1 MARHNS
7 LHSQLVAWMKIL
19 LPLAA
24 LGLLSTLF
32 LLSRTVDPNQPI
44 PVAEVGLE
52 QRAQKQG
59 ASNATFT
66 GVTDEGDLIKLN
78 AEVARPDAKDQR
90 RILAEVVD
98 SRLTLTSGSLIDI
111 VSNEAE
117 VHQDDFTIKLIG
129 DVQITTSTGYRMNTE
144 ILNSRFDKLYAQT
157 PGPVTGNGPPGDID
171 AGRMLLAPNEE
182 TGDTHLFFT
191 DGVKVIYQPENAE
204 D

>member
-1 MARHNS
+1 
-7 LHSQLVAWMKIL
+7 MKIL

-78 AEVARPDAKDQR
+78 AEVARPDAKD
-90 RILAEVVD
+90 
-98 SRLTLTSGSLIDI
+98 
-111 VSNEAE
+111 
-117 VHQDDFTIKLIG
+117 
-129 DVQITTSTGYRMNTE
+129 
-144 ILNSRFDKLYAQT
+144 
-157 PGPVTGNGPPGDID
+157 
-171 AGRMLLAPNEE
+171 
-182 TGDTHLFFT
+182 
-191 DGVKVIYQPENAE
+191 
-204 D
+204 

>member
-1 MARHNS
+1 
-7 LHSQLVAWMKIL
+7 MKIL

-52 QRAQKQG
+52 QRAQEQG

-66 GVTDEGDLIKLN
+66 GVTDEGDLITLN
-78 AEVARPDAKDQR
+78 AEVARPDPRDPRK
-90 RILAEVVD
+90 ILADVVD

-111 VSNEAE
+111 VSDEAE
-117 VHQDDFTIKLIG
+117 VHQDEFTVKLIG

-144 ILNSRFDKLYAQT
+144 ILNSRFDMLYAQT

-191 DGVKVIYQPENAE
+191 DGVKVIYQLQNAE